1 MRLTATG
8 VPRQCAFKIS
18 PKEPY
23 KHHWSSWG
31 CILAYGRMQI
41 DYGNTGASTVIKLWA
56 DRNNFNLEKKGKIQE
71 INGTKEQ
78 ETTSEEMGSDF

>member
-1 MRLTATG
+1 
-8 VPRQCAFKIS
+8 
-18 PKEPY
+18 
-23 KHHWSSWG
+23 
-31 CILAYGRMQI
+31 MQI

-71 INGTKEQ
+71 IIGTKEQ